1 MLQTILPNLPVFFWQ
16 ENKEVFS
23 KCQKVPDVYD
33 LKFNNKYWQV
43 KEAGNVTIFL
53 YAAYFDTR
61 NRISFDE
68 LSDKLFF
75 DKLSSNEYKKNRKN
89 PLMAPVIRILTMI
102 KAKQFEEN

>member
-1 MLQTILPNLPVFFWQ
+1 MLQTLLPNLPVFFWQ

-61 NRISFDE
+61 NRISFG
-68 LSDKLFF
+68 KLFDNLF
-75 DKLSSNEYKKNRKN
+75 FYKLSSNEYKKK
-89 PLMAPVIRILTMI
+89 IEKIL
-102 KAKQFEEN
+102 